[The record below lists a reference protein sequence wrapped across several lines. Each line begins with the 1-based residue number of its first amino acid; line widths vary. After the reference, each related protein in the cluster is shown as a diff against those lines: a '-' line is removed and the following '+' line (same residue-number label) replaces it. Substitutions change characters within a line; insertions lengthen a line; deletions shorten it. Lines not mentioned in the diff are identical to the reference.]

1 MSYQIMLACMGGFS
15 TSMLLKKMTE
25 AAEKQNI
32 DVKINAVA
40 ETELTKYNDLDIILL
55 GPQIG
60 HLQEEIREEFN
71 IPVNVIDTMD
81 YGLMNGEKILNEA
94 ITILKKNNI

>member
-25 AAEKQNI
+25 AAEKQGI

-40 ETELTKYNDLDIILL
+40 ETELNKYNDLDIILL

-60 HLQEEIREEFN
+60 HLQKEIHEEFN
-71 IPVNVIDTMD
+71 IPVNVIDAMD
-81 YGLMNGEKILNEA
+81 YGLMDGEKILNDA
-94 ITILKKNNI
+94 MSLLKKNNM